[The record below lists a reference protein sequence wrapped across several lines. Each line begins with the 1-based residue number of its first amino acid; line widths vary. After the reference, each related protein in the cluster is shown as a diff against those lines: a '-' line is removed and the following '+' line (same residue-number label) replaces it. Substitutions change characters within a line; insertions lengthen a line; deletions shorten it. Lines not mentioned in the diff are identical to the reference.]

1 MPDINKEFEFIMAVL
16 KTGSITVNYDAAST
30 MLGWNKKKT
39 MNKMSDF
46 PRLFNI
52 SPGLTPLSTPA
63 SKLIF
68 KDLHAN
74 FALSH
79 KASSMTGPSTR
90 KLLPLPRVRRPMLP
104 NALPTTTTVKV
115 KPGSEADADKP
126 TTPKKPTVKR
136 VKTKAAKEEGDVAG
150 ENEGEGPVK
159 KPVKKAPAKPRA
171 KGKKAAKEEVVIAEE
186 EFAVEENG
194 EEEVFDA

>member
-1 MPDINKEFEFIMAVL
+1 M
-16 KTGSITVNYDAAST
+16 
-30 MLGWNKKKT
+30 
-39 MNKMSDF
+39 
-46 PRLFNI
+46 
-52 SPGLTPLSTPA
+52 TPLSTPP

-79 KASSMTGPSTR
+79 KG
-90 KLLPLPRVRRPMLP
+90 KLHDWPINKEAAAAAKGTKA
-104 NALPTTTTVKV
+104 NAAKRAANDDDGEGEA
-115 KPGSEADADKP
+115 GSEADADKP

-136 VKTKAAKEEGDVAG
+136 VKTKAAKEEGDAAG

-171 KGKKAAKEEVVIAEE
+171 KGKKAAKEEIVIAEE